1 LPVHLKSRFPRIFY
15 GWWIVA
21 ASFFI
26 AMYVGGVVF
35 YGFTAVFDPIASE
48 FSWSY
53 TQISFAASLR
63 GLEMGIF
70 APVIGILVDRWG
82 PRRLIFGGAV
92 LTALG
97 LMLLSRTSS
106 LVMFYAAFLLIALGM
121 SNCTTTVL
129 MTAVANW
136 FRQKVGTAIGIAVSG
151 FGFGGLLVP
160 VMVRFIELY
169 QWRSTMVI
177 LALGMLGIV
186 LPLSLLFR
194 HRPEQYGD
202 LPDGRAADG
211 LTFDNGSAAPPVA
224 EANVRAKQALR
235 SHTFWHIAV
244 PFTYHVMAVTSIVT
258 HVMPYLSSIGIARSR
273 SSLVAT
279 GIPVMSVAGRLG
291 LGSLGDRLDRRLV
304 AACAYALMGL
314 GALCFACAPG
324 GGTWLLVPFLV
335 LFGIGYGGNNALRP
349 SLTREYFGRA
359 SFGAVFG
366 LIIGINMLGG
376 FIGPPAAGWV
386 FDTWGSYQSMWLVL
400 AGLAAVAMVTILTT
414 PSAGSGARPSG
425 TD

>member
-1 LPVHLKSRFPRIFY
+1 VHLKSRFPRVFY

-35 YGFTAVFDPIASE
+35 YGFTAVFEPIASE
-48 FSWSY
+48 FGWSY
-53 TQISFAASLR
+53 TQVSFAASLR
-63 GLEMGIF
+63 GLEMGLL
-70 APVIGILVDRWG
+70 APVIGMLVDRWG
-82 PRRLIFGGAV
+82 PRRLIFGGAAV
-92 LTALG
+92 TALG
-97 LMLLSRTSS
+97 LMLLSRTNS
-106 LVMFYAAFLLIALGM
+106 LLMFFGAFLLIALGM
-121 SNCTTTVL
+121 SSCTMTVL

-136 FRQKVGTAIGIAVSG
+136 FRQKVGIASGIAVSG
-151 FGFGGLLVP
+151 FGCGGLLVP
-160 VMVRFIELY
+160 VMVRLIELY
-169 QWRSTMVI
+169 QWRSTMAI
-177 LALGMLGIV
+177 LAVGMLGIV

-202 LPDGRAADG
+202 LPDGRAKDG
-211 LTFDNGSAAPPVA
+211 VAFDNGSVAPQVIQTDVTA
-224 EANVRAKQALR
+224 RQALKSR
-235 SHTFWHIAV
+235 TFWHIAV
-244 PFTYHVMAVTSIVT
+244 PFTYHVMAVSSIVT

-279 GIPVMSVAGRLG
+279 GIPLMSVVGRLG

-314 GALCFACAPG
+314 GALCFACAPS
-324 GGTWLLVPFLV
+324 GGTWLFMPFLI
-335 LFGIGYGGNNALRP
+335 LFGVGYGGNNALRP

-376 FIGPPAAGWV
+376 IVGPPAAGWV

-400 AGLAAVAMVTILTT
+400 AGLAVAAMVSILTT
-414 PSAGSGARPSG
+414 PPAGAGVRPLA

>member
-1 LPVHLKSRFPRIFY
+1 
-15 GWWIVA
+15 
-21 ASFFI
+21 
-26 AMYVGGVVF
+26 
-35 YGFTAVFDPIASE
+35 
-48 FSWSY
+48 
-53 TQISFAASLR
+53 
-63 GLEMGIF
+63 MGIF
-70 APVIGILVDRWG
+70 APVIGMLVDRWG
-82 PRRLIFGGAV
+82 PRRLIFGGAM

-106 LVMFYAAFLLIALGM
+106 LVMFYAAFLFMALGM

-136 FRQKVGTAIGIAVSG
+136 FRKNVGTATGIAVSG

-160 VMVRFIELY
+160 VIVRFIDLY
-169 QWRSTMVI
+169 QWRSTMVV

-202 LPDGRAADG
+202 SPDGRAAHG
-211 LTFDNGSAAPPVA
+211 VTLNSGSATPPVA
-224 EANVRAKQALR
+224 EADVRAKQAVR
-235 SHTFWHIAV
+235 SRAFWHIAV
-244 PFTYHVMAVTSIVT
+244 PFTYHVLAVTSIVT

-273 SSLVAT
+273 SSLIAT
-279 GIPVMSVAGRLG
+279 GIPLMSVAGRLG
-291 LGSLGDRLDRRLV
+291 LGSLGDRLDRRRV
-304 AACAYALMGL
+304 SACAYAMMGL
-314 GALCFACAPG
+314 GAVCFALAPAG
-324 GGTWLLVPFLV
+324 GPWLFVPFLF

-349 SLTREYFGRA
+349 SMTREYFGRT

-386 FDTWGSYQSMWLVL
+386 FDTWGSYQSIWLVL
-400 AGLAAVAMVTILTT
+400 AGLAVAAMVTILTT
-414 PSAGSGARPSG
+414 PPAGAGVRPSG